1 MADGL
6 IRSATARGAET
17 AWAMMCLARIAMER
31 GLLTDANLCLT
42 LLCSQAG
49 TARTPVARRIRRDL
63 PGLAGTLAVMRAI
76 TPNPDGAPI
85 REYLLDM
92 ETGDSRRIGDFT

>member
-6 IRSATARGAET
+6 IRSGTARGAET
-17 AWAMMCLARIAMER
+17 AWAMMRLARIALDR

-42 LLCSQAG
+42 LLCSQAN

-63 PGLAGTLAVMRAI
+63 PGLAGTLAVARALSS
-76 TPNPDGAPI
+76 PPALSAVLPPG
-85 REYLLDM
+85 
-92 ETGDSRRIGDFT
+92 